1 MTEKSIFFDHS
12 STTPVDPEVLEA
24 MLPFFKTEFGN
35 PSSHVN
41 PKGQFAL
48 QALDKSRKI
57 VAKMINAQSDEL
69 IFTSGATESNNLA
82 IKGLTAASSER
93 GKHIIISEIEHF
105 SVLNT
110 VKSLEKQGYS
120 VDLIPVDKYGVI
132 KLDRLES
139 LLRDDTV
146 LVSVMLSNT
155 EIGTIEPVKEAVEIV
170 KSFDPEILFHTDA
183 ASSAGWIP
191 INVKDLNV
199 DSLTLS
205 AHNYYGPK
213 GIGAL
218 YIKQDTKIVPLF
230 DGGFQEFGIRSGTEN
245 VPGIVGMA
253 KASDLAMREME
264 NRNKLQEKL
273 QKRLWTGLS
282 EKLDFIHQTGHP
294 EKRLPG
300 HVSFWIEFAEGEALI
315 LFLQVKGIIAASGS
329 ACSSNL
335 RALNEGELIHSHV
348 LAAVGVPTNI
358 CSGSITFFLGKDNTE
373 EEVDYVIEE
382 FPKIVD
388 RLWAMSPAYSDMLK
402 EKSTS

>member
-24 MLPFFKTEFGN
+24 MLPYFKTEFGN

-41 PKGQFAL
+41 TKGQAAL
-48 QALDKSRKI
+48 KAMDQSRNTVAQLVNAKPTEI
-57 VAKMINAQSDEL
+57 V
-69 IFTSGATESNNLA
+69 FTSGATESNNLA
-82 IKGLTAASSER
+82 VKGLVSAYPER

-110 VKSLEKQGYS
+110 VRKLKKQGYS
-120 VDLIPVDKYGVI
+120 IDLIPVDNYGVI
-132 KLDRLES
+132 KTGEFKK
-139 LLRDDTV
+139 LLRNDTV
-146 LVSVMLSNT
+146 LVSVMLANT
-155 EIGTIEPVKEAVEIV
+155 EIGTIQPIKEAVKITREV
-170 KSFDPEILFHTDA
+170 NPDILFHTDA

-191 INVKDLNV
+191 V
-199 DSLTLS
+199 DVSELGVDTLTMS
-205 AHNYYGPK
+205 AHNFYGPK
-213 GIGAL
+213 GVGAL
-218 YIKQDTKIVPLF
+218 YVKESTKIEPLF

-253 KASDLAMREME
+253 KASELAMRDMQT
-264 NRNKLQEKL
+264 RNTQQVRL
-273 QKRLWTGLS
+273 QKKLWSGLS
-282 EKLDFIHQTGHP
+282 QKLDFIHMTGHP
-294 EKRLPG
+294 ESRLPG
-300 HVSFWIEFAEGEALI
+300 HVSFWIEFAEGESLL

-329 ACSSNL
+329 ACSSNM
-335 RALNEGELIHSHV
+335 RALDEEELIHSHV

-388 RLWAMSPAYSDMLK
+388 RLWNMSPAYSDMLK
-402 EKSTS
+402 EKSTG